1 MKRFLF
7 VVNVDWFFLSHRL
20 NIGLKL
26 ISMGYEVHIAAQGTR
41 EKNQS
46 ALQDYGFIFHN
57 IPLERGKTN
66 IVKEFL
72 LFVNLCFLFKKL
84 NPEIIHLVT
93 IKPVVFGGIASRIV
107 KSNAVVSAISGLGYV
122 FTSKGIVSSIR
133 RRLIGVLYFFATNH
147 FNQKII
153 FQNND
158 DLNLVSKFNPRVN
171 KKSVLIRGSGVDL
184 SKYVYTSQSF
194 EMPRVLMASR
204 LLIDKGV
211 FEYFKAAELAKE
223 MNINIE
229 FLLAGDIDLD
239 NPNSLRALDLEL
251 IKESNAI
258 EYIGYHN
265 NISDLMATV
274 NIVCLPS
281 YREGFPKVLIE
292 AAACGRAVITTD
304 IPGCRDAILDGKTGY
319 LVPVKD
325 PKALLNAIVHLTTNK
340 QLCLDMG
347 SEARV
352 YAEKKFDVDD
362 IVKQHLEVY
371 KSLRT

>member
-26 ISMGYEVHIAAQGTR
+26 ISMGYEVHIAAQGTS

-194 EMPRVLMASR
+194 EMPRVLIASR

-211 FEYFKAAELAKE
+211 FE
-223 MNINIE
+223 
-229 FLLAGDIDLD
+229 
-239 NPNSLRALDLEL
+239 
-251 IKESNAI
+251 
-258 EYIGYHN
+258 
-265 NISDLMATV
+265 
-274 NIVCLPS
+274 
-281 YREGFPKVLIE
+281 
-292 AAACGRAVITTD
+292 
-304 IPGCRDAILDGKTGY
+304 
-319 LVPVKD
+319 
-325 PKALLNAIVHLTTNK
+325 
-340 QLCLDMG
+340 
-347 SEARV
+347 
-352 YAEKKFDVDD
+352 
-362 IVKQHLEVY
+362 
-371 KSLRT
+371 